1 MIDPSKMSEVER
13 ELLEEVARSKGHTL
27 EEELVALGHAVTP
40 AEDVAVSFEGTSQTA
55 EPPIKEATPAFMD
68 SDPLAVET
76 HPEVEKPA
84 DPEPVVD
91 DLHVE
96 VESDFEPPPPP
107 AAEDDEPSPADD
119 GDDGEGIGG
128 SIKQICVQC
137 GWDQDIATIP
147 EPEHKDKIGFLQ
159 SVLGHKVFSKKYKMF
174 GGNLRITFRTLS
186 IREIDTLYQAAFLA
200 QKEER
205 ILTATDYYEYL
216 NRLRL
221 YLQLTSFSA
230 KTSSLQIRL
239 PEGLSRDTHEGC
251 ESYWDEFLQKEGIF
265 DKEKALIQQVSDY
278 VIDKV
283 MKTEHL
289 QRTITHECSKF
300 NRLVAKL
307 EASVDNP
314 DFWNETEQ
322 PS

>member
-1 MIDPSKMSEVER
+1 MVDPNNMSETEL
-13 ELLEEVARSKGHTL
+13 ELLKEVAKSKGQTL
-27 EEELVALGHAVTP
+27 EEALVGLGHVIAP
-40 AEDVAVSFEGTSQTA
+40 KEDAAVSFEGTAQPESN
-55 EPPIKEATPAFMD
+55 EETPAFMGT
-68 SDPLAVET
+68 DPLAVES
-76 HPEVEKPA
+76 PIVVEKPES
-84 DPEPVVD
+84 PEAETD
-91 DLHVE
+91 ELKVE
-96 VESDFEPPPPP
+96 VEPDFEPPPPP
-107 AAEDDEPSPADD
+107 AAEDDEPEPDEDDEDDDD
-119 GDDGEGIGG
+119 GIG

-137 GWDQDIATIP
+137 GWDQDVQTIP
-147 EPEHKDKIGFLQ
+147 DPEHKDKISFLQ
-159 SVLGHKVFSKKYKMF
+159 AILGHKVFSKKYTMF
-174 GGNLRITFRTLS
+174 GGNLRITFRTLA
-186 IREIDTLYQAAFLA
+186 IREIDVLYQAAFAA
-200 QKEER
+200 QRDER
-205 ILTATDYYEYL
+205 ILTASDYYEYL

-230 KTSSLQIRL
+230 KTTSLQIKL

-251 ESYWDEFLQKEGIF
+251 NSYWDEFLQNEGIF
-265 DKEKALIQQVSDY
+265 DKEKALIHQVSDY